1 MDDPGKYLINA
12 RFTASGVVERNDVVG
27 AVFGQTEGLLGE
39 ELDLRSLQMG
49 DRVGRIDV
57 DVSSEAGVS
66 TGTIQIATN
75 MDRIETA
82 VLAAALETIERVGP
96 CRASVEIDRIEDIRA
111 AKRRWIFDRAQDL
124 VATGFEDVGD
134 DGQGLIDAVRAATE
148 PVGIAEFAGYP
159 AGPDVEDG
167 EDIIIVEGR
176 ADVTRLLQYGIT
188 NVVGVEGTDVPEE
201 IASLTRTRPTTAF
214 FDGDRGGDLLL
225 LELAQIGDID
235 YVTFAPPGRSVE
247 DLGRSEVMDAL
258 ADKVPYQ
265 PSEQE
270 ATADETATPGLL
282 THIRDVID
290 NEPGGVRILDES
302 HEVLA
307 AGAQSLADMLETV
320 EAGSIVIV
328 NDTIDQHHVD
338 MAAAYGVKQI
348 IARELGTSTKCP
360 RSVSIYPA
368 EYVLDRP
375 VLPEQ

>member
-57 DVSSEAGVS
+57 DVSSDAGVS

-124 VATGFEDVGD
+124 VATGFEDIGD

-148 PVGIAEFAGYP
+148 PVGISEYSGYP
-159 AGPDVEDG
+159 AGPDVDEADN
-167 EDIIIVEGR
+167 IIIVEGR
-176 ADVTRLLQYGIT
+176 ADVTRLLQFGIT
-188 NVVGVEGTDVPEE
+188 NVVGVEGTDVPED
-201 IASLTRTRPTTAF
+201 IAALTRRRSTTAF

-225 LELAQIGDID
+225 LELAQIGDVD

-247 DLGRSEVMDAL
+247 DLGRSELMSAL

-265 PSEQE
+265 PSEDEHTTDE
-270 ATADETATPGLL
+270 ATAPGLL
-282 THIRDVID
+282 SHIRAVID
-290 NEPGGVRILDES
+290 GETGGVRILDES

-307 AGAQSLADMLETV
+307 SGNQSFADMLEST
-320 EAGSIVIV
+320 EAGCIVIV
-328 NDTIDQHHVD
+328 NDTVGQQHMDIAAANHVD
-338 MAAAYGVKQI
+338 TI
-348 IARELGTSTKCP
+348 IARECGPSTKCP
-360 RSVSIYPA
+360 RDVSIYTA
-368 EYVLDRP
+368 DYVLDRP